1 MSGSDDHAYH
11 VADPVTTTVSFY
23 AGDRE
28 EPAHIHLEWDVN
40 AAKVS

>member
-11 VADPVTTTVSFY
+11 AADPVTTTVSFY